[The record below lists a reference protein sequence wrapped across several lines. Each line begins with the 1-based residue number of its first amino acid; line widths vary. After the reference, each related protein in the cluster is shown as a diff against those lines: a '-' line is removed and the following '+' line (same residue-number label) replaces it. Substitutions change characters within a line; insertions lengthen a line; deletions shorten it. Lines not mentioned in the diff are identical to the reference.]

1 MNAPVEQVD
10 PARNDVERIVNAAH
24 DALTDEMVTRLAGM
38 WGETVTMIDQAN
50 RAGIGRALP
59 AIARLVENGDL
70 ERIIQLARLMSSA
83 QDALTDEMV
92 TRLAG
97 MWSETVTMI
106 DQANRAGLAR
116 ALPAI
121 ARLVENGDLDRISQ
135 LARVYSSAQDAL
147 TDEMVGRMAETI
159 GNGLLLL
166 DRVNRGG
173 AESVVGML
181 ESLNASGALERLS
194 ATLPQLLERLTM
206 VQQLLQAVDDAS
218 AASRAAQAS
227 PGGLGGLW
235 HLMRDPEAQDTLRF
249 LLDVGKKLR
258 QGALIAK

>member
-38 WGETVTMIDQAN
+38 WGETI
-50 RAGIGRALP
+50 
-59 AIARLVENGDL
+59 
-70 ERIIQLARLMSSA
+70 S
-83 QDALTDEMV
+83 MV
-92 TRLAG
+92 
-97 MWSETVTMI
+97 

-147 TDEMVGRMAETI
+147 TDEMVGRMAETL

-166 DRVNRGG
+166 DRLNRGG

-258 QGALIAK
+258 QGVLIPK

>member
-38 WGETVTMIDQAN
+38 WGETVSMIDQAN
-50 RAGIGRALP
+50 RAGI
-59 AIARLVENGDL
+59 
-70 ERIIQLARLMSSA
+70 
-83 QDALTDEMV
+83 
-92 TRLAG
+92 
-97 MWSETVTMI
+97 
-106 DQANRAGLAR
+106 AR

-147 TDEMVGRMAETI
+147 TDEMVGRMAETL

-166 DRVNRGG
+166 DRLNRGG
-173 AESVVGML
+173 ADSVVGML
-181 ESLNASGALERLS
+181 ESLNASGALQRLS
-194 ATLPQLLERLTM
+194 ATLPQWLELLTM

-218 AASRAAQAS
+218 AASRAAQPPRA
-227 PGGLGGLW
+227 GLRSLVRLLGNQ
-235 HLMRDPEAQDTLRF
+235 ESQQTIRF

-258 QGALIAK
+258 QGALNAK

>member
-38 WGETVTMIDQAN
+38 WGETVSMIDQAN
-50 RAGIGRALP
+50 RAGIARALP

-70 ERIIQLARLMSSA
+70 E
-83 QDALTDEMV
+83 
-92 TRLAG
+92 
-97 MWSETVTMI
+97 
-106 DQANRAGLAR
+106 
-116 ALPAI
+116 
-121 ARLVENGDLDRISQ
+121 RISQ

-147 TDEMVGRMAETI
+147 TDEMVGRMAETL
-159 GNGLLLL
+159 GSGLLLL
-166 DRVNRGG
+166 DRLNRGG
-173 AESVVGML
+173 ADSVVGML
-181 ESLNASGALERLS
+181 ESLNASGALQRLS

-218 AASRAAQAS
+218 AASRAAQPPRA
-227 PGGLGGLW
+227 GLRSLVRLLGNQ
-235 HLMRDPEAQDTLRF
+235 ESQQTIRF

-258 QGALIAK
+258 QGALNAK

>member
-38 WGETVTMIDQAN
+38 WGETVSMIDQAN
-50 RAGIGRALP
+50 RAGI
-59 AIARLVENGDL
+59 
-70 ERIIQLARLMSSA
+70 
-83 QDALTDEMV
+83 
-92 TRLAG
+92 
-97 MWSETVTMI
+97 
-106 DQANRAGLAR
+106 AR

-147 TDEMVGRMAETI
+147 TDEMVGRMAETL

-166 DRVNRGG
+166 DRLNRGG
-173 AESVVGML
+173 ADSVVGML
-181 ESLNASGALERLS
+181 ESLNASGALQRLS

-218 AASRAAQAS
+218 AASRAAQPS

>member
-1 MNAPVEQVD
+1 MNAPVGQVD

-38 WGETVTMIDQAN
+38 WGETVSMIDQAN
-50 RAGIGRALP
+50 RAGI
-59 AIARLVENGDL
+59 
-70 ERIIQLARLMSSA
+70 
-83 QDALTDEMV
+83 
-92 TRLAG
+92 
-97 MWSETVTMI
+97 
-106 DQANRAGLAR
+106 AR

-147 TDEMVGRMAETI
+147 TDEMVGRMAETL

-166 DRVNRGG
+166 DRLNRGG
-173 AESVVGML
+173 ADSVVGML
-181 ESLNASGALERLS
+181 ESLNASGALQRLS

-218 AASRAAQAS
+218 AASRAAQPS